1 MDYTVFFQKT
11 LTDLGYDVVGVWN
24 AFDPPHNH
32 HHGWPL
38 KLPDIE
44 FGPRTLLVMPE
55 TFSVGQ
61 KSRFRKILYRPCE
74 LD

>member
-32 HHGWPL
+32 HIRIACYQFLCECEFIEHWDRFYPL
-38 KLPDIE
+38 VLTAQLKTCL
-44 FGPRTLLVMPE
+44 FGIV
-55 TFSVGQ
+55 
-61 KSRFRKILYRPCE
+61 C
-74 LD
+74 